1 MTDAG
6 PFAVMVLLAA
16 AVGLVVVLSNRLTER
31 VKVPSPALVLVG
43 AAVAVAV
50 VPALHEPPHL
60 VVERVV
66 TVALACILFDGGM
79 QIGWSRFRSAAVP
92 VSVTGVAGTFGTVA
106 ACALLA
112 HTAFALD
119 WYTSVLLA
127 TAVAPTDPAVVFS
140 VLGQREIAGP
150 GDVILKGESGA
161 NDPVGIA
168 LMVSLIGAG
177 GLSAGAFARVGG
189 QFLLQMGV
197 GAAVGVAGGAAL
209 LWFMRRVPLPG
220 EGLYP
225 LRTLACSLLLFA
237 VATLAHGSGFL
248 AVFIAGI
255 VLGDGRAPYKRE
267 VERFHSALA
276 SLAEIVAF
284 VVLGLTIDLDVVSQ
298 AGVWVPGLV
307 VGAALAV
314 VIRPV
319 VVGICLA
326 PARLGR
332 GELGFVLFAGL
343 KGAVPI
349 LLGSFLLEAGVPG
362 AQRLYGIVAVAV
374 VFSVVVQGSLVPA
387 AARLL
392 RVPMRPVEP
401 EPWALGV
408 RLRDE
413 PSGVHQFTVT
423 AGSPADGR
431 TIDQLAGLPGQ
442 AWVSFI
448 VRDGQLVPLKASTSL
463 QPGDEVLVHADP
475 GLHDK
480 LARAFERPVP
490 VDRGVAGQGKQCPA
504 HREDLLASACGKD
517 AGYCSAVSGCR
528 GGGRRAWPR

>member
-1 MTDAG
+1 
-6 PFAVMVLLAA
+6 LLTA

-43 AAVAVAV
+43 AAVAVKV
-50 VPALHEPPHL
+50 VPALHAPPHL
-60 VVERVV
+60 VVERLV
-66 TVALACILFDGGM
+66 TVALVCILFDGGM

-92 VSVTGVAGTFGTVA
+92 VTVTGVAGTFLTVA
-106 ACALLA
+106 AGAVLA
-112 HTAFALD
+112 HAAFSLP

-140 VLGQREIAGP
+140 VLGQREVSGR
-150 GDVILKGESGA
+150 GDTILKGESGA

-168 LMVSLIGAG
+168 LMASLIGAG
-177 GLSAGAFARVGG
+177 GLSAGAFAHVGG
-189 QFLLQMGV
+189 EFLLQMGV
-197 GAAVGVAGGAAL
+197 GAAAGVAGGAGL

-225 LRTLACSLLLFA
+225 LRTLACALLLYA

-248 AVFIAGI
+248 AVFAAGI

-276 SLAEIVAF
+276 SLAEIIAF
-284 VVLGLTIDLDVVSQ
+284 TVLGLTIDLEVISRAD
-298 AGVWVPGLV
+298 VWVPGLV
-307 VGAALAV
+307 LGAALAF

-319 VVGICLA
+319 LVGLCLA

-332 GELGFVLFAGL
+332 GERAFVLFAGL

-349 LLGSFLLEAGVPG
+349 LLGSFLLAAAVPG
-362 AQRLYGIVAVAV
+362 AQRLYGIIAVAV

-392 RVPMRPVEP
+392 RVPMRLAEP

-413 PSGVHQFTVT
+413 PCGVHHLTVT

-431 TIDQLAGLPGQ
+431 TVDELPGLPGE

-448 VRDGQLVPLKASTSL
+448 VRDGQLVPIKGGTTLR
-463 QPGDEVLVHADP
+463 PGDDVLVLADP
-475 GLHDK
+475 DLHDK
-480 LARAFERPVP
+480 LTRAF
-490 VDRGVAGQGKQCPA
+490 AGP
-504 HREDLLASACGKD
+504 
-517 AGYCSAVSGCR
+517 
-528 GGGRRAWPR
+528 RAQ

>member
-1 MTDAG
+1 VTDAG
-6 PFAVMVLLAA
+6 PFALVLLLTA

-31 VKVPSPALVLVG
+31 LRVPSPALVLVG
-43 AAVAVAV
+43 AAVAVKV

-60 VVERVV
+60 LVERVV
-66 TVALACILFDGGM
+66 TVALVCILFDGGM

-92 VSVTGVAGTFGTVA
+92 VTVTGVAGTFGTVA
-106 ACALLA
+106 AGALLA
-112 HTAFALD
+112 HAAFGLS
-119 WYTSVLLA
+119 WYAAVLLA
-127 TAVAPTDPAVVFS
+127 TALAPTDPAVMFS
-140 VLGQREIAGP
+140 VLGQREVSGR
-150 GDVILKGESGA
+150 GDTILKGESGA

-168 LMVSLIGAG
+168 LMGGLIGAG
-177 GLSAGAFARVGG
+177 GLSAGAFGHVGVE
-189 QFLLQMGV
+189 FLVQMAV
-197 GAAVGVAGGAAL
+197 GAAAGMAGGAVL

-225 LRTLACSLLLFA
+225 LRTLACALLLFA

-248 AVFIAGI
+248 AVFTAGI

-267 VERFHSALA
+267 IERFHSALA

-284 VVLGLTIDLDVVSQ
+284 TVLGLTISLDEVGR
-298 AGVWVPGLV
+298 ADVWVPGLV
-307 VGAALAV
+307 LGAALAF

-319 VVGICLA
+319 VVGLCLA
-326 PARLGR
+326 PARLGH
-332 GELGFVLFAGL
+332 GERAFVLFAGL

-349 LLGSFLLEAGVPG
+349 LLGSFLLAAGVPG

-413 PSGVHQFTVT
+413 PSGVHQLTVT

-431 TIDQLAGLPGQ
+431 TINELAGLPGQ

-448 VRDGQLVPLKASTSL
+448 VRDGQLVPLKAGTRL
-463 QPGDEVLVHADP
+463 QPGDDVLILADP

-480 LARAFERPVP
+480 LAKAF
-490 VDRGVAGQGKQCPA
+490 AGP
-504 HREDLLASACGKD
+504 SAQ
-517 AGYCSAVSGCR
+517 
-528 GGGRRAWPR
+528 